1 MWKQLECTN
10 VYETFQLIVN
20 WFSGPQNK
28 TCWRIG
34 KNRVLLNSV
43 KWQSNKIKSNKKK
56 VLPL

>member
-34 KNRVLLNSV
+34 KNPVPLNSV
-43 KWQSNKIKSNKKK
+43 KWQSNKIKSNKRE
-56 VLPL
+56 VVPL